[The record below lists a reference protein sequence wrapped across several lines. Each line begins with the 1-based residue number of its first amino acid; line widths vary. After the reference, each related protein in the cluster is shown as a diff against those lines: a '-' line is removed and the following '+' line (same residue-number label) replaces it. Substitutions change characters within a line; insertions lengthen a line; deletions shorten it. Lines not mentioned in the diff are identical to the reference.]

1 MRCVLYHFSD
11 NELLAQRQSLQT
23 IAEYLEEIGWQRRLL
38 DLTEHEILTLV
49 AVTIGAFQDAQ
60 VEIRVSQ
67 RSLDLEI
74 PF

>member
-1 MRCVLYHFSD
+1 MSYFSD
-11 NELLAQRQSLQT
+11 DELLAQRKSLHT

-38 DLTEHEILTLV
+38 DLTEYEILTLV

-60 VEIRVSQ
+60 VEIRMSQ
-67 RSLDLEI
+67 RSLDPEI